1 MRVVV
6 GSKSNQTYF
15 FQDQIET
22 VEFNPY
28 WGVPKSIIVNEMLPK
43 LRADPSYLDR
53 LGYEVSYG
61 VARLPRA
68 RSIGTPRIPSTCGSR
83 RVVTTRLAS

>member
-6 GSKSNQTYF
+6 GSKANQTYF

-28 WGVPKSIIVNEMLPK
+28 WGVPQSIIINEMLPH

-53 LGYEVSYG
+53 MGYQVEVNGRPVSSTSVNWYG
-61 VARLPRA
+61 STPCRRCRPASA
-68 RSIGTPRIPSTCGSR
+68 RSPS
-83 RVVTTRLAS
+83 